1 MGKGRVRGPIFFS
14 VCPQFYRGLF
24 QNLLREFPR
33 IFKGGKSQVEYAII
47 KLKNIEQEWY
57 ERLYKMGGGSANEIQ
72 EFRRM
77 DIFDFWRH
85 YIAWEKDVE
94 EKIKLQRESE
104 K

>member
-1 MGKGRVRGPIFFS
+1 
-14 VCPQFYRGLF
+14 
-24 QNLLREFPR
+24 
-33 IFKGGKSQVEYAII
+33 
-47 KLKNIEQEWY
+47 
-57 ERLYKMGGGSANEIQ
+57 MGGGSANEIQ